1 MPVDISTEVI
11 EQGIPLVVLSPHLD
25 DAVLSCGA
33 LMTYAV
39 EHVPVTV
46 ATLFTEA
53 GPPPYTLSA
62 RTHLRHVGM
71 TDAESLYHERKI
83 EDRTALES
91 IGVTWVHA
99 GLTEALYRR
108 NARSQRFWV
117 KLLPE
122 LGYIYPVYRWQI
134 VSGRL
139 APADAGTLQDACA
152 FIQRIAGQGPAFVL
166 APLAVG
172 GHVDH
177 VLTRTAAERSGARI
191 GYYSDF
197 PYNQRHLPDDAFIRR
212 SGLVETRWSRLI
224 DTKADLI
231 RAYRTQASALFN
243 GESIPIVPEV
253 FFLPDGMAK
262 SPQGRSK

>member
-1 MPVDISTEVI
+1 MPVNISTEVI

-33 LMTYAV
+33 LMIYAV

-46 ATLFTEA
+46 ATLFTEV

-62 RTHLRHVGM
+62 RRHLRHVGVP
-71 TDAESLYHERKI
+71 DAESLYYQRKI
-83 EDRTALES
+83 EDRAVLES

-108 NARSQRFWV
+108 NARSGRRWV
-117 KLLPE
+117 NLLPE
-122 LGYIYPVYRWQI
+122 LAHIYPVYRWHI

-152 FIQRIAGQGPAFVL
+152 FIQRITCQGPALVL

-177 VLTRTAAERSGARI
+177 LLTRTAAELSGARI

-212 SGLVETRWSRLI
+212 SGLVEAQWSRLI

-231 RAYRTQASALFN
+231 RAYRTQAHALFN
-243 GESIPIVPEV
+243 DGNIPIAPEV
-253 FFLPDGMAK
+253 FFLPDGIA
-262 SPQGRSK
+262 SAWESRSK